1 MEENQNGLNGQ
12 EAPRTYGEESANQ
25 SNYGNQPNYGGQ
37 PNYGNQPNYG
47 GQPNYGNQPNYGGQP
62 NYGEQRYP
70 YAYGAGGQMMPA
82 NVNNIFCYILL
93 AVMPLHKIVIILS
106 NYFSFKSL
114 DLNSVMAGDV
124 SSAVN
129 PAVSVLSVFN
139 YVFWILYIVFLILD
153 IVQIN
158 KAQYKIT
165 GLVLFGIF
173 LKQGYYVWRAHVLR
187 EKMTFPIVYT
197 VCFVLLTVANYAYSM
212 YLSFGMVSDIMN
224 MM

>member
-1 MEENQNGLNGQ
+1 
-12 EAPRTYGEESANQ
+12 
-25 SNYGNQPNYGGQ
+25 
-37 PNYGNQPNYG
+37 
-47 GQPNYGNQPNYGGQP
+47 
-62 NYGEQRYP
+62 
-70 YAYGAGGQMMPA
+70 
-82 NVNNIFCYILL
+82 
-93 AVMPLHKIVIILS
+93 
-106 NYFSFKSL
+106 
-114 DLNSVMAGDV
+114 MAGDV